1 VLVIADAPETKTAG
15 GILLT
20 TGAGPG
26 GPGSSVTGSVS
37 AIGADVKAVKAG
49 DKVLVNGFAGSDIE
63 LEDGSKGKFLTEDD
77 ILAVVS

>member
-1 VLVIADAPETKTAG
+1 MLVIADAPETKTAG

-26 GPGSSVTGSVS
+26 GPGWSVTGSVS
-37 AIGADVKAVKAG
+37 AVGADVKAVKAG

-63 LEDGSKGKFLTEDD
+63 LDDGSKGKFLTEDD

>member
-20 TGAGPG
+20 TG
-26 GPGSSVTGSVS
+26 VS
-37 AIGADVKAVKAG
+37 AVGADVKAVKAG

-63 LEDGSKGKFLTEDD
+63 LDDGSKGKFLTEDD